1 MICISLGS
9 VTYSECAKALGKS
22 EYTELRIDLLD
33 FTDENL
39 KSLFKTKRKSVATC
53 RPGNLDR
60 IQRMTKLKNAILFG
74 AGLID
79 IEYEADDS
87 YRIELTNFAHE
98 NNAQVIISYHNYEI
112 TPARPELEA
121 IINQSLNWGADYV
134 KLATMANFDSDNAR
148 ILGLYE
154 NHKNLIAFCM
164 GKKGAITRFAA
175 PLLGSLFTFAALNSE
190 MATAPGQ
197 LTSEQ
202 LLELYRGLG
211 VEI

>member
-9 VTYSECAKALGKS
+9 VTFSECVKALGKS
-22 EYTELRIDLLD
+22 EYTELRMDLLD
-33 FTDENL
+33 YSDDQF
-39 KSLFKTKRKSVATC
+39 KSLFKLKRKSVATC
-53 RPGNLDR
+53 RPGKMDR
-60 IQRMTKLKNAILFG
+60 NQRMVKLKNAILFG
-74 AGLID
+74 AGFID
-79 IEYEADDS
+79 IEYESDGSFRSEISD
-87 YRIELTNFAHE
+87 FAHE
-98 NNAQVIISYHNYEI
+98 NDAQVIISYHNYEI
-112 TPARPELEA
+112 TPGIPELDV
-121 IINQSLNWGADYV
+121 IYNQSLNWGADYV
-134 KLATMANFDSDNAR
+134 KVATMANFDSDNAR

-197 LTSEQ
+197 LTLEQ

-211 VEI
+211 IEI